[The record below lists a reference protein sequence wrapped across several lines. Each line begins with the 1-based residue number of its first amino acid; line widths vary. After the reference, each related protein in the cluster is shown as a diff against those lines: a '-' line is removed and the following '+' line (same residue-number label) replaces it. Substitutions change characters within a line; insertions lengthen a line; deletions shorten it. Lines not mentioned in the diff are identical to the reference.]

1 MKMKKQQKKLQKLK
15 RKKENTI
22 KSRQIVQHLARGTH
36 GRCIRLLDMPLVQTG
51 QPHGNALAA
60 EHHPAFQFH
69 FPTHVVSPCARQGSR
84 KLPDHPSVY
93 PGTDQYFRTI
103 GAVTLCQ
110 QAAQNVNT
118 LHTAGGGTAGQHG
131 INSKGGGVAVG
142 LQWVGRYI
150 NGAVPGLTVL

>member
-1 MKMKKQQKKLQKLK
+1 MGTPS
-15 RKKENTI
+15 RRNTI
-22 KSRQIVQHLARGTH
+22 
-36 GRCIRLLDMPLVQTG
+36 
-51 QPHGNALAA
+51 
-60 EHHPAFQFH
+60 PAFQFH

-142 LQWVGRYI
+142 LQWIGRYI
-150 NGAVPGLTVL
+150 NGAV